1 MFRTPFPTSLKQE
14 FRGQSLIQVISQR
27 ERDGTFRREAEGEP
41 WDQPFPKLC
50 SLLGAGKSSSFCGS
64 LPSAL
69 PIPESGGF
77 GNGSKH
83 PEKKYFGTHLLDKT
97 DPGGFVVSSG
107 AAQVSSALLS
117 QKTGNGG
124 QEKGEVVGRRRIPS
138 RATEKYWD
146 ENSCVILACK

>member
-14 FRGQSLIQVISQR
+14 YRGQSLIQVISQR
-27 ERDGTFRREAEGEP
+27 ERDGTFRREAEGEL

-50 SLLGAGKSSSFCGS
+50 SLLRAGKSSSFCGS

-77 GNGSKH
+77 ENESKH

-117 QKTGNGG
+117 QKNREWRAGKGRSGG
-124 QEKGEVVGRRRIPS
+124 EEEDSQQS
-138 RATEKYWD
+138 Y
-146 ENSCVILACK
+146 